1 MASSGTISNAG
12 ETPALPGERMRAR
25 RLIRG
30 TSADLNQERTASV
43 AASPEP
49 LSKQKAEETSSS
61 HWTQRQPGKEDEVGL
76 VAAPLRSVTLRI
88 MLLGT
93 LLIFINC

>member
-1 MASSGTISNAG
+1 MAASPGPLSKQNAG
-12 ETPALPGERMRAR
+12 ET
-25 RLIRG
+25 
-30 TSADLNQERTASV
+30 
-43 AASPEP
+43 
-49 LSKQKAEETSSS
+49 SST

-93 LLIFINC
+93 LLIFINCYWVIEVEDSWTLLHS